1 MAHTG
6 NDSAG
11 IEYGCYVMTGTTSG
25 TLTPDVT
32 PATCPGTVDTNDDA
46 GLSDTDGMA
55 LPYTLLSPYVVE
67 AFALVAI
74 RIVPN

>member
-1 MAHTG
+1 VAHTG

-32 PATCPGTVDTNDDA
+32 PATCPG
-46 GLSDTDGMA
+46 MA

>member
-46 GLSDTDGMA
+46 GLSDTDSMKASTPTA
-55 LPYTLLSPYVVE
+55 LSLTTIRSLLSRPS
-67 AFALVAI
+67 
-74 RIVPN
+74 

>member
-1 MAHTG
+1 MTEG
-6 NDSAG
+6 TNDSAG

-32 PATCPGTVDTNDDA
+32 PATCPGTVDTDDA
-46 GLSDTDGMA
+46 GLSDADGVA
-55 LPYTLLSPYVVE
+55 IPYTVLNPYVVE
-67 AFALVAI
+67 AFDRLVV